1 MSASPLTDSNPTRT
15 FLLPTLITVRFMPLK
30 PRPLSFAL
38 IRTRSFV
45 FSFRMSI
52 FPMPVLSRVKILA
65 EWLCRT
71 SPQNAVIFCIASRFY
86 RKTR

>member
-1 MSASPLTDSNPTRT
+1 MSASPLTDSNPSRT

-45 FSFRMSI
+45 FSFSMSI
-52 FPMPVLSRVKILA
+52 FPLPVLSRVKI
-65 EWLCRT
+65 
-71 SPQNAVIFCIASRFY
+71 
-86 RKTR
+86 